1 MYNIIYVFP
10 VMKLSLSLS
19 LSRCTS
25 SWVVSSLV
33 LLYSL
38 QTSREPNKNK
48 EEVSKSSVGRRV
60 PTSCGSLP
68 STYDTTDTRYD
79 DDTFDTSSDDDDDDD
94 DDDEDDNSES
104 LVDDDNTNN
113 CGQPQEH

>member
-1 MYNIIYVFP
+1 MYNIMLCIP
-10 VMKLSLSLS
+10 VMKLS

-38 QTSREPNKNK
+38 QTSREPNNN

-94 DDDEDDNSES
+94 DEDDNSES

>member
-1 MYNIIYVFP
+1 MHIIMGGQFISTFIFLTNI
-10 VMKLSLSLS
+10 KS
-19 LSRCTS
+19 
-25 SWVVSSLV
+25 
-33 LLYSL
+33 
-38 QTSREPNKNK
+38 QNKNK

-94 DDDEDDNSES
+94 DDDDEDDNSES